1 MMLVVMA
8 HVDREDSFEVPA
20 VHDQDPVQRHS
31 QRAVPVQKTFSWRRS
46 VGPTASPRFRLEML

>member
-1 MMLVVMA
+1 LDWRSLVEEAVWTMLVVMA

-31 QRAVPVQKTFSWRRS
+31 RRAVPVKKTFS
-46 VGPTASPRFRLEML
+46 